1 MTRFEGKVSGFV
13 PRTESG
19 VFRKRQTL
27 VWDFRLERY
36 SHDGRPLPRIAVQM
50 RAKFYRG
57 GAVNNGDVVQVS
69 GWQGHNGLVVVDS
82 VKNLS
87 SGTVIKARRWNAS
100 VFIAY
105 AFFLLLFFS
114 IAAGGIY
121 FVVSGDHGISLNP

>member
-1 MTRFEGKVSGFV
+1 VARFEGKVSGFV
-13 PRTESG
+13 PRIESG

-36 SHDGRPLPRIAVQM
+36 SSDGKPLPRVAVQM

-57 GAVNNGDVVQVS
+57 GAVNNGDVVQVA
-69 GWQGHNGLVVVDS
+69 GRQGHNGLVVVDS
-82 VKNLS
+82 LKNLT
-87 SGTVIKARRWNAS
+87 SGTVIKARKWNAS

-114 IAAGGIY
+114 VVAAGLY
-121 FVVSGDHGISLNP
+121 FVFSGDHGISMSP

>member
-1 MTRFEGKVSGFV
+1 MARFEGKVSGFV

-36 SHDGRPLPRIAVQM
+36 SPDGKPLPRVAVQM

-69 GWQGHNGLVVVDS
+69 GHQGRNGLVVVDS

-87 SGTVIKARRWNAS
+87 SGTVIKARKWNPS
-100 VFIAY
+100 VFLAY
-105 AFFLLLFFS
+105 AVILVVFFS
-114 IAAGGIY
+114 AVAAGLY
-121 FVVSGDHGISLNP
+121 FVFSGDTGISLSP